1 MFVMKTK
8 SILATLLLL
17 VAGLQT
23 AWGQGF
29 RVYKSDGT
37 VAQFSLR
44 TDSIVFYD
52 GIGTDEDFGPFT
64 PVNDLVVGKWYKT
77 KYEWITLNPDGT
89 TSGWDNAWGQGEHGD
104 FTYRFFPYQGN
115 LVVYSATGK
124 ALYCLRVVDFSSD
137 RLVVDNSGRMDAQY
151 SSLFELTRT
160 QPPLLV
166 FSIILSNTQMR
177 LEVGRTA
184 QLTATV
190 EPLDADNTQ
199 VSWESSNTSVAVVD
213 DNGLVTALGEGYCEI
228 FCRAT
233 DGSDVWA
240 ICSLTVEAGTT
251 PDPGNHEW
259 VDLGLPSGTLWATC
273 NVGANS
279 PEEYG
284 DYFAWGETT
293 TKSDYYWNT
302 YFDTDD
308 DGSTFKKY
316 NNNGGLT
323 ELQPAD
329 DAATANWGSAWQ
341 MPSLEQM
348 QELINSE
355 YTTSEQTT
363 QNGVNG
369 RRITSNSNGNCIF
382 LPSAGIFSGM
392 DLNGA
397 GSRGIYWSRS
407 LHASNTSN
415 AYYLGFDFRSFITDY
430 SYRFSGLSV
439 RPVRVN

>member
-1 MFVMKTK
+1 MKGK
-8 SILATLLLL
+8 SILAALLLL

-23 AWGQGF
+23 ACGQGF

-52 GIGTDEDFGPFT
+52 GIGTDQDFGPFT
-64 PVNDLVVGKWYKT
+64 PVNDLVVGKWYKS

-89 TSGWDNAWGQGEHGD
+89 TSGWDNAWGQGERGD

-137 RLVVDNSGRMDAQY
+137 RLVVDNSGRMDNQY
-151 SSLFELTRT
+151 SSLYELTHT
-160 QPPLLV
+160 VPPMLV
-166 FSIILSNTQMR
+166 SSIVLSETQMR
-177 LEVGRTA
+177 LKVGRTA

-199 VSWESSNTSVAVVD
+199 VSWESSNTSVAEVD
-213 DNGLVTALGEGYCEI
+213 ENGLVTALGVGYCEI

-240 ICSLTVEAGTT
+240 ICALTVE
-251 PDPGNHEW
+251 DHEW
-259 VDLGLPSGTLWATC
+259 VDLGLPSGTKWATC

-293 TKSDYYWNT
+293 TKSMYDWSS

-316 NNNGGLT
+316 NNDGGKT
-323 ELQPAD
+323 ELDPED
-329 DAATANWGSAWQ
+329 DAAAVNWGGSWR
-341 MPSLEQM
+341 MPTFEQM
-348 QELINSE
+348 QELLDNCTRKS
-355 YTTSEQTT
+355 TT
-363 QNGVNG
+363 QGGVNG
-369 RRITSNSNGNCIF
+369 TLVTGPNGNTIF
-382 LPSAGIFSGM
+382 LPAAGYRWNDELHFM
-392 DLNGA
+392 
-397 GSRGIYWSRS
+397 GSDGNYWSRS
-407 LHASNTSN
+407 RDTYFGH
-415 AYYLGFDFRSFITDY
+415 YLGFTPDYWDSYYGNRSN
-430 SYRFSGLSV
+430 GQSV
-439 RPVRVN
+439 RAVRQ